1 MTPVHWNMISMKAM
15 LTYISSDDVEVFKL
29 SEYGSI
35 FSRNI
40 KNKEK
45 ALVFVV
51 FSQAPVLTRFFAIAS
66 WDLNNSWDF
75 IFFIC

>member
-1 MTPVHWNMISMKAM
+1 MTPVHWNMISRKAM
-15 LTYISSDDVEVFKL
+15 PTYISSDHMEVFIV
-29 SEYGSI
+29 SEYGRI
-35 FSRNI
+35 FSINI

-51 FSQAPVLTRFFAIAS
+51 FSQAPVLTHFFAIS
-66 WDLNNSWDF
+66 CWDLNNSWDF